1 MMGTKE
7 EHNKEVVRSA
17 IAAFNKQDLELYWSY
32 HTEDTTSH
40 EVYFPHPLTKAEMTN
55 FVPQLWHSYPD
66 WHIETQN
73 MIAEGD
79 MVAVENIM
87 TATFV
92 NDYGNTKATGKSFTV
107 REGVFFEMKDGKI
120 HHVRIYLD
128 QKTQEQQLGTA
139 GAI

>member
-1 MMGTKE
+1 MGAKE
-7 EHNKEVVRSA
+7 DRNKEAVRGA
-17 IAAFNKQDLELYWSY
+17 IEAFNKQDLDLYWSY

-40 EVYFPHPLTKAEMTN
+40 EVYFPDPLTKAEMSK
-55 FVPQLWHSYPD
+55 FVPELWHSYPD
-66 WHIETQN
+66 WHIETKS
-73 MIAEGD
+73 ITAEGD

-92 NDYGNTKATGKSFTV
+92 RDQGDVKATGKSFSV

-128 QKTQEQQLGTA
+128 QKSQQEQLGIA
-139 GAI
+139 

>member
-1 MMGTKE
+1 MGTKE
-7 EHNKEVVRSA
+7 EHNKAVVRGA
-17 IAAFNKQDLELYWSY
+17 IEAFNKQDLELYWSY

-40 EVYFPHPLTKAEMTN
+40 EVYFPHPLTKEEMSK

-66 WHIETQN
+66 WHIETKS
-73 MIAEGD
+73 MTAEGD

-87 TATFV
+87 TATFQH
-92 NDYGNTKATGKSFTV
+92 DYGDTKATGRSFTV

-128 QKTQEQQLGTA
+128 QKTQEEQLGTA